1 MQPRRNH
8 HRNSATAHL
17 FVGGQFA
24 RFAFQ
29 HHRDAVANRK
39 SQAIGL
45 ADQFL
50 GGLVKHQ
57 RAFAD
62 RADEISSSLLSMAQF
77 FQRRNQPA
85 HQPASSWAVTGKT
98 RVYHYRAL
106 AILTASLLVITTASA
121 SAGKSAA
128 VKA

>member
-1 MQPRRNH
+1 MRAWSVATTTSAAPLLAACCATRTTIGRPAMSASGLSGRRVECSRAGITT
-8 HRNSATAHL
+8 RNSATAHL

-29 HHRDAVANRK
+29 HHRNAVANRK

-62 RADEISSSLLSMAQF
+62 RADENFKQLAVHGAVLSA
-77 FQRRNQPA
+77 
-85 HQPASSWAVTGKT
+85 
-98 RVYHYRAL
+98 
-106 AILTASLLVITTASA
+106 
-121 SAGKSAA
+121 
-128 VKA
+128 